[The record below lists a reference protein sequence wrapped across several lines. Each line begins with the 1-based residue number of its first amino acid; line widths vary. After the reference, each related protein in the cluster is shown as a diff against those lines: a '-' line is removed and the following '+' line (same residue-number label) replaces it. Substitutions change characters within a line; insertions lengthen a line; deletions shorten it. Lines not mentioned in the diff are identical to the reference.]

1 MLTSVCCLR
10 SIREQLLNQ
19 RDYYNFKKKV
29 NEILE
34 DDKIKETLWALFIDP
49 KGARPSSEG
58 LKIKPLNSDQNPAIE
73 NPPKEQIKELI
84 DRKVTRKPKNPGKTV
99 GFLEKFGDPQI
110 RPDNERYD
118 ITNLTPQDAIRI
130 KDTEF

>member
-1 MLTSVCCLR
+1 MSEELR
-10 SIREQLLNQ
+10 L
-19 RDYYNFKKKV
+19 
-29 NEILE
+29 
-34 DDKIKETLWALFIDP
+34 
-49 KGARPSSEG
+49 
-58 LKIKPLNSDQNPAIE
+58 IE

-99 GFLEKFGDPQI
+99 YFLEKFGDPQI
-110 RPDNERYD
+110 IPYNKRYD